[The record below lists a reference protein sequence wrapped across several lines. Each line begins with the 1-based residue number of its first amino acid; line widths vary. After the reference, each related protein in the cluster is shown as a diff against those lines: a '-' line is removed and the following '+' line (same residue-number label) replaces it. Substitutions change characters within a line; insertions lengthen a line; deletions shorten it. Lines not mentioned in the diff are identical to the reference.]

1 MPLKNDSYKDD
12 LNVYNRVA
20 VETFKESSNLQF
32 YSSTLFNINLVL
44 RKALLKYKYKYKLIY
59 LGCA

>member
-1 MPLKNDSYKDD
+1 MKVAPPGSPRERSPDTDALKNDSYKDD

-32 YSSTLFNINLVL
+32 YSYSV
-44 RKALLKYKYKYKLIY
+44 
-59 LGCA
+59 